1 MPVRYSGFDYDGC
14 VGVTNLINIVAQNP
28 KLVQRIRDTSNHY
41 TKEVTLIASNRQ
53 SGRDDKRNARSNG
66 NGSCFVQIRKFCTDL
81 GMEFDPFLL
90 ADAYNLVP
98 AGTSLREATD
108 PANDEKIQNGWLHD
122 KSKTTLVYA
131 HMQRA
136 SSLEAREQVDYF
148 FYDDREDILEGL
160 HQFFSVNPELIPSN
174 VKMHLV
180 KYACNRENV
189 HIMDNYKTPVQ
200 GKGFTNPDYVKTI
213 KAFGDKAIENARDVY
228 DIDGKEIN
236 AVGVRQAKYN
246 CNFEFEANKRQQM
259 KFANNFDSP
268 AELIKAHEQA
278 IEKIKLD
285 AFELYKTKI
294 NVITALSN
302 EQKTFL
308 IRAKAQQWNVLCN
321 EGQWNNP
328 IFTLQAI
335 MAEKSDRFF
344 LSQYAF
350 TVEMLITNYQKAI
363 ENKMAGSR
371 IWEQINA
378 FIKSVNVLKD
388 PMRNA
393 HSIFEVF
400 KKNSYSVKAV
410 DGFVKKVVEVMNGLM
425 DKYPRLSTTEMIT
438 CMRILEL
445 NLQKMI
451 NFFSLVDRL
460 ITIYRGCTS
469 AGPNFNKILT
479 VVREAL
485 EEMKTITDSGDNYST
500 ILSNLDKV
508 ITAANNRLESLTY
521 PKEYSTKNFHSQE
534 SYKVVGAY
542 LCMQSQLV
550 PKLDTKASNALAI

>member
-28 KLVQRIRDTSNHY
+28 KLIQRIRETSNYY
-41 TKEVTLIASNRQ
+41 TKEVALIASNRQ
-53 SGRDDKRNARSNG
+53 SDRDDKRNARSNG
-66 NGSCFVQIRKFCTDL
+66 NGSCFIQIQKLCIDL

-98 AGTSLREATD
+98 AGTSLHEATN
-108 PANDEKIQNGWLHD
+108 PANGGKIQNGWLHD
-122 KSKTTLVYA
+122 KSKTSLVYA

-136 SSLEAREQVDYF
+136 SSLEAREQIDYF

-160 HQFFSVNPELIPSN
+160 YQFFSENPELIPSN
-174 VKMHLV
+174 VRMHLV
-180 KYACNRENV
+180 KYACSRENV
-189 HIMDNYKTPVQ
+189 HTMDNYKIPVQ

-213 KAFGDKAIENARDVY
+213 KAFGDKAIENARDVC

-236 AVGVRQAKYN
+236 AAGVRQAKYN
-246 CNFEFEANKRQQM
+246 CNFEFEANKLQPM
-259 KFANNFDSP
+259 KFVNNFNSP
-268 AELIKAHEQA
+268 AELIKAHEQT

-285 AFELYKTKI
+285 AFELYKAKI
-294 NVITALSN
+294 NVITTLSN
-302 EQKTFL
+302 EQKVFL
-308 IRAKAQQWNVLCN
+308 IRAKAQQWNVLCD

-344 LSQYAF
+344 LPQYAF
-350 TVEMLITNYQKAI
+350 TAKMLIKNYQEAR
-363 ENKMAGSR
+363 ENRKDGSR
-371 IWEQINA
+371 FWEQINA
-378 FIKSVNVLKD
+378 FIKSMNALKD

-393 HSIFEVF
+393 QSIFEVF

-410 DGFVKKVVEVMNGLM
+410 DGFVKKVVEVMNALM
-425 DKYPRLSTTEMIT
+425 DKYPQRSTTEMVA
-438 CMRILEL
+438 CMRILES
-445 NLQKMI
+445 NLQKMV

-460 ITIYRGCTS
+460 ITIYRGCTT

-485 EEMKTITDSGDNYST
+485 EEMKMITDSGDNYST
-500 ILSNLDKV
+500 TLIDLDKV
-508 ITAANNRLESLTY
+508 ITAANNQLESLTY

-550 PKLDTKASNALAI
+550 PKLDTKASTALAI

>member
-28 KLVQRIRDTSNHY
+28 KLVQRIRDTSNRY
-41 TKEVTLIASNRQ
+41 TKEVALIASNRQ
-53 SGRDDKRNARSNG
+53 SDRDDKRNARSNG

-90 ADAYNLVP
+90 ADAYNLVL

-108 PANDEKIQNGWLHD
+108 PANDGKIQNGWLHD

-160 HQFFSVNPELIPSN
+160 HQFFSTNPELIPSN
-174 VKMHLV
+174 VTMHLI
-180 KYACNRENV
+180 KYACNHENA
-189 HIMDNYKTPVQ
+189 HTMDNYKTPVQ
-200 GKGFTNPDYVKTI
+200 GKGFTNPDYVKMI

-236 AVGVRQAKYN
+236 AAGVRQAKYN
-246 CNFEFEANKRQQM
+246 CNFEFEANKLQSM
-259 KFANNFDSP
+259 KFANHFDSP
-268 AELIKAHEQA
+268 TEFIKAHEQA

-285 AFELYKTKI
+285 AFELYKTKT
-294 NVITALSN
+294 NVITTLST

-308 IRAKAQQWNVLCN
+308 IRAKAQQWNVPCH

-335 MAEKSDRFF
+335 VAEKSDRFF

-350 TVEMLITNYQKAI
+350 TAKMLIANYQKAI
-363 ENKMAGSR
+363 ENRMDGSR

-378 FIKSVNVLKD
+378 FIKSVSVLKD
-388 PMRNA
+388 PMSNA
-393 HSIFEVF
+393 YSIFEVF

-410 DGFVKKVVEVMNGLM
+410 DGFVKNVVEVMNALM
-425 DKYPRLSTTEMIT
+425 DKYPQRSTTEMVT
-438 CMRILEL
+438 CMRIFES

-460 ITIYRGCTS
+460 ITIYRGCTTV
-469 AGPNFNKILT
+469 GPNFNKILT
-479 VVREAL
+479 VVRETL
-485 EEMKTITDSGDNYST
+485 EGMKTVTASGDNYST
-500 ILSNLDKV
+500 ILNDLDKV
-508 ITAANNRLESLTY
+508 ITAANTRLEALAG
-521 PKEYSTKNFHSQE
+521 PQEYSTKDFYAKE

-542 LCMQSQLV
+542 LTMQSELAQQ
-550 PKLDTKASNALAI
+550 LDTKASLAFVI

>member
-28 KLVQRIRDTSNHY
+28 KLVQRIRETSNYY
-41 TKEVTLIASNRQ
+41 TKEVALIASNRQ
-53 SGRDDKRNARSNG
+53 SDRDDKRNARSNG
-66 NGSCFVQIRKFCTDL
+66 NGSCFIQIQKLCTDL

-98 AGTSLREATD
+98 AGTSLHEATN
-108 PANDEKIQNGWLHD
+108 PANGAKIQNGWLHD
-122 KSKTTLVYA
+122 KSKTSLVYA

-136 SSLEAREQVDYF
+136 SSLEAREQIDYF

-160 HQFFSVNPELIPSN
+160 YQFFSANPELIPSN
-174 VKMHLV
+174 VTMHLV
-180 KYACNRENV
+180 KYACSRENV
-189 HIMDNYKTPVQ
+189 HTMDNYKIPVQ

-236 AVGVRQAKYN
+236 AAGVRQAKYN
-246 CNFEFEANKRQQM
+246 CNFEFEVNKLQPM
-259 KFANNFDSP
+259 KFVNNFNSP

-285 AFELYKTKI
+285 AFELYKAKI
-294 NVITALSN
+294 NVITTLSN
-302 EQKTFL
+302 EQKVFL
-308 IRAKAQQWNVLCN
+308 IRAKAQQWNVLCD

-350 TVEMLITNYQKAI
+350 TAKMLIKNYQEAR
-363 ENKMAGSR
+363 ENRKDGSR
-371 IWEQINA
+371 FWEKINA
-378 FIKSVNVLKD
+378 FIKSMNALKD

-393 HSIFEVF
+393 QSIFEVF

-410 DGFVKKVVEVMNGLM
+410 DGFVKKVVEVMNALM
-425 DKYPRLSTTEMIT
+425 DKYPQRSTTEMVA
-438 CMRILEL
+438 CMRILES
-445 NLQKMI
+445 NLQKMV

-460 ITIYRGCTS
+460 ITIYRGCTT

-485 EEMKTITDSGDNYST
+485 EEMKMITDSGDNYST
-500 ILSNLDKV
+500 TLIDLDKV
-508 ITAANNRLESLTY
+508 ITATNNRLESLTY

-542 LCMQSQLV
+542 LCMQSQLTQ
-550 PKLDTKASNALAI
+550 KLDTKASTAFAI

>member
-28 KLVQRIRDTSNHY
+28 KLIQRIRETSNYY
-41 TKEVTLIASNRQ
+41 TKEVALIASNRQ
-53 SGRDDKRNARSNG
+53 SDRDDKRNARSNG
-66 NGSCFVQIRKFCTDL
+66 NGSCFIQIQKLCIDL

-98 AGTSLREATD
+98 AGTSLHEATN
-108 PANDEKIQNGWLHD
+108 PANGGKIQNGWLHD
-122 KSKTTLVYA
+122 KSKTSLVYA

-136 SSLEAREQVDYF
+136 SSLEAREQIDYF

-160 HQFFSVNPELIPSN
+160 YQFFSENPELIPSN
-174 VKMHLV
+174 VRMHLV
-180 KYACNRENV
+180 KYACSRENV
-189 HIMDNYKTPVQ
+189 HTMDNYKIPVQ

-236 AVGVRQAKYN
+236 AAGVRQAKYN
-246 CNFEFEANKRQQM
+246 CNFEFEANKLQPM
-259 KFANNFDSP
+259 KFVNNFNSP

-285 AFELYKTKI
+285 AFELYKAKI
-294 NVITALSN
+294 NVITTLSN
-302 EQKTFL
+302 EQKVFL
-308 IRAKAQQWNVLCN
+308 IRAKAQQWNVLCD

-344 LSQYAF
+344 LPQYAF
-350 TVEMLITNYQKAI
+350 TAKMLIKNYQEAR
-363 ENKMAGSR
+363 ENRKDGSR
-371 IWEQINA
+371 FWEQINA
-378 FIKSVNVLKD
+378 FIKSMNALKD

-393 HSIFEVF
+393 QSIFEVF

-410 DGFVKKVVEVMNGLM
+410 DGFVKKVVEVMNALM
-425 DKYPRLSTTEMIT
+425 DKYPQHSTTEMVV
-438 CMRILEL
+438 CWRILES
-445 NLQKMI
+445 NLQKMV
-451 NFFSLVDRL
+451 NFLSLVDRL
-460 ITIYRGCTS
+460 ITIYRGCTT

-485 EEMKTITDSGDNYST
+485 EEMKMITESGDNYST
-500 ILSNLDKV
+500 TLIDLDKV

-550 PKLDTKASNALAI
+550 PKLDTKASTALAI